1 MKVFLIHGSMGSPQE
16 NWFPWLSK
24 ELTSLGCEVI
34 SPDFPKPPKQSLSN
48 WMKAFE
54 EYLPQ
59 IDSDTIFVAHSLGP
73 AFVLS
78 ILEKAKKPVKACYF
92 VSGFIGPL
100 GLAKFDPVNKTF
112 TEKEF
117 EFTNIRAT
125 SKKFISFAS
134 CNDPYVPLEKTRC
147 FSHEINA
154 KLIIIPDGGHFN
166 TKAGYTKF
174 DKLLEEI
181 KKEL

>member
-1 MKVFLIHGSMGSPQE
+1 MKVFLIHGSNSSPAD
-16 NWFPWLSK
+16 NWFPWLKK
-24 ELTSLGCEVI
+24 ELENLGVEVI
-34 SPDFPKPPKQSLSN
+34 APDFPKPPKQNLAN
-48 WMKAFE
+48 WMKTFE
-54 EYLPQ
+54 KYLPE
-59 IDSDTIFVAHSLGP
+59 IDSQTIFVAHSLGP

-78 ILEKAKKPVKACYF
+78 ILEKAKKPVKACFF

-100 GLAKFDPVNKTF
+100 GLKDFDPMNKTF

-134 CNDPYVPLEKTRC
+134 NDDPYVPLEKTRE
-147 FSHEINA
+147 FSREINA
-154 KLIIIPDGGHFN
+154 KLIIVPLAGHFN
-166 TKAGYTKF
+166 TKSGYTQF